1 MAYVVW
7 TVSKSRTWHIWSV
20 LVDLRWFWS
29 ATQNKLPCG
38 VIFSL
43 NVSWNALFQFEII
56 FKIYE
61 WSWWSLVV
69 HFHLVSRIY
78 NLELAFNDQ
87 CVCVW
92 MATLSVFSGSG
103 PLGQQFL
110 MICSSWPGKHPLTFF
125 PLVFILFFFS
135 PRVQDVLWHS
145 RLHFA
150 VQFSMRPWNEQAGDV
165 RAPLSNAHSVA
176 ASYFCGDTK
185 SAAERI
191 RSFAFTSHL
200 ILIITLCFA
209 TRTCANTSNSRVSPC
224 SIFPCQFNLLWR

>member
-61 WSWWSLVV
+61 WRWWSFVV

-135 PRVQDVLWHS
+135 PRVQDSSDTAVYILRSSFRCDPETSRRETCVL
-145 RLHFA
+145 
-150 VQFSMRPWNEQAGDV
+150 
-165 RAPLSNAHSVA
+165 LSV
-176 ASYFCGDTK
+176 TL
-185 SAAERI
+185 I
-191 RSFAFTSHL
+191 RSRRVIFVT
-200 ILIITLCFA
+200 TLNQ
-209 TRTCANTSNSRVSPC
+209 RQKGSGHSPSRH
-224 SIFPCQFNLLWR
+224 IWY